1 MARVNAFGLDELFN
15 TFKKEGGAIDKET
28 GKKMLEA
35 GADVLVAEMK
45 QQMLMYG
52 IFDRGTTM
60 ESIMHEQVQYGAGGY
75 YIEVYPAGIRKKD
88 SDHKKRVRN
97 AMIAFLAEYGTAK
110 VPARPFM
117 ATTVKAAAD
126 DVAEAMRRIWEERDK

>member
-1 MARVNAFGLDELFN
+1 MARVNAFGLDELFD
-15 TFKKEGGAIDKET
+15 TFKKEAGAIDKET

-52 IFDRGTTM
+52 ILDRGTTIK
-60 ESIMHEQVQYGAGGY
+60 SIMHEQVQYGAGGY

-88 SDHKKRVRN
+88 PDHKKGTRN
-97 AMIAFLAEYGTAK
+97 ALIAFLAEYGTAK

-117 ATTVKAAAD
+117 AYTVKVAAD
-126 DVAEAMRRIWEERDK
+126 DVADAMMKVWKERDR